1 MATNTDPAQM
11 LARAALPGVPFD
23 ATPFRSVT
31 PVVNTGAAVIAIKAA
46 VTSKRHWITQWET
59 TNITAGE
66 YPVCELMQDEAS
78 AALVLAVQAHNG
90 GHAAGKG
97 TVVTVFNPPIEVA
110 SGKSIGFKLQ
120 TATGDV
126 HSSVSGFVEA

>member
-1 MATNTDPAQM
+1 VATNLDPQTR
-11 LARAALPGVPFD
+11 LANLALAGVPAD

-31 PVVNTGAAVIAIKAA
+31 PVVNTGAAVVAIKAA
-46 VTSKRHWITQWET
+46 VTAKRHWITQWET

-66 YPVCELMQDEAS
+66 YPVCELMEDEAS
-78 AALVLAVQAHNG
+78 AALVLAVQAHNN

-97 TVVTVFNPPIEVA
+97 TVVTVFNPPIPIA

-126 HSSVSGFVEA
+126 HSSVSGFVES